1 MLTPIDQLPLLAISP
16 WIEPLWI
23 VAVAAIIALAL
34 LLGTYFGLTF
44 ILPKVAAVARTTA
57 KEAVLQPIFW
67 VLLIFGS
74 AAILLF
80 IILPYNTFG
89 EDIKMFKDTGLTL
102 IMLLSIVLALWTAS
116 VSIAEELEG
125 RTALT
130 LLSKPIS
137 RREFVI
143 GKFLGIIGPVT
154 LMFILLGVV
163 FLCSVSAKVPYDA
176 RENSLPTPVAA
187 DSMREIVSFQDEN
200 YTIGGAFPGL
210 VLGWLEAIVLTS
222 ISVAISTRLQMQA
235 NLVICSTVYALGHL
249 GPLLV
254 QSAVGKHPI
263 VSFVGTLFAT
273 VLPVLDHFNIQ
284 AAVSAGVPVPS
295 VYLAWAA
302 LYCLIYSTIMLLIAL
317 ALFENRD
324 LA

>member
-1 MLTPIDQLPLLAISP
+1 MTTLIDPMPLLAIAA

-23 VAVAAIIALAL
+23 VAVAATVALAL
-34 LLGTYFGLTF
+34 LLGTYFAISF
-44 ILPKVAAVARTTA
+44 VLPKVAAVARTTA
-57 KEAVLQPIFW
+57 KEAILQPIFW

-74 AAILLF
+74 VAIVLF

-102 IMLLSIVLALWTAS
+102 IMLLSIILALWTAS
-116 VSIAEELEG
+116 VSIAEEIEG

-154 LMFILLGVV
+154 LMFIILGVV
-163 FLCSVSAKVPYDA
+163 FLCSVSVKVPYDA
-176 RENSLPTPVAA
+176 RENSLPTPIAA
-187 DSMREIVSFQDEN
+187 DSMREIVSFQVAN

-210 VLGWLEAIVLTS
+210 VLAWLEAIVLTS

-263 VSFVGTLFAT
+263 VSFVGTLIAT

-284 AAVSAGVPVPS
+284 AAVSAGVSVPAE
-295 VYLAWAA
+295 YLAWAA
-302 LYCLIYSTIMLLIAL
+302 LYCLIYSTIALLIAL

>member
-1 MLTPIDQLPLLAISP
+1 MTTLIDQMPLLAIAP
-16 WIEPLWI
+16 WIQPLWI
-23 VAVAAIIALAL
+23 VAVAALVALAL
-34 LLGTYFGLTF
+34 LLGTYYALVFV
-44 ILPKVAAVARTTA
+44 LPKVAAVARTTA

-67 VLLIFGS
+67 VLLLFGS
-74 AAILLF
+74 GAIVLF

-102 IMLLSIVLALWTAS
+102 IMLLSIILALWTAS
-116 VSIAEELEG
+116 VSIAEEIEG

-143 GKFLGIIGPVT
+143 GKFLGILGPVT
-154 LMFILLGVV
+154 LMFIILGTV
-163 FLCSVSAKVPYDA
+163 FLCSISAKVPYDA
-176 RENSLPTPVAA
+176 RENSQLAPDAVQCTLEVL
-187 DSMREIVSFQDEN
+187 SV
-200 YTIGGAFPGL
+200 FPGL
-210 VLGWLEAIVLTS
+210 VLAWLEAIVFTS
-222 ISVAISTRLQMQA
+222 IGVAISTRLQMQA
-235 NLVICSTVYALGHL
+235 NLVICVTVYALGHL

-254 QSAVGKHPI
+254 QSTVGENPI
-263 VSFVGTLFAT
+263 VRFVGSLFAT

-284 AAVSAGVPVPS
+284 AAVSAGVPVPPE
-295 VYLAWAA
+295 YLAWAA
-302 LYCLIYSTIMLLIAL
+302 LYCLIYTTIMMLIAL

>member
-1 MLTPIDQLPLLAISP
+1 MNPLIHHLPLLAVSS
-16 WIEPLWI
+16 WIEPLWR
-23 VAVAAIIALAL
+23 VAVAAAIALAL
-34 LLGTYFGLTF
+34 LLGTYFALTLV
-44 ILPKVAAVARTTA
+44 LPKVAAVARTTA
-57 KEAVLQPIFW
+57 KEAILQPIFW

-74 AAILLF
+74 GLILLF

-102 IMLLSIVLALWTAS
+102 IMLLSIILALWTAS
-116 VSIAEELEG
+116 VSIAEEIEG

-154 LMFILLGVV
+154 LMFILLGIV
-163 FLCSVSAKVPYDA
+163 FLCSTSAKVPYDA
-176 RENSLPTPVAA
+176 RENSLPTPIAKDCA
-187 DSMREIVSFQDEN
+187 EAMMT
-200 YTIGGAFPGL
+200 TIPGL
-210 VLGWLEAIVLTS
+210 VLAWLEAIVLAS
-222 ISVAISTRLQMQA
+222 ISVAISTRLQKQA
-235 NLVICSTVYALGHL
+235 NLVICATVYALGHL

-254 QSAVGKHPI
+254 QSAVGKDPI
-263 VSFVGTLFAT
+263 VRFVGTLIAT

-284 AAVSAGVPVPS
+284 AAVSAGVPVPNE
-295 VYLAWAA
+295 YLAWAA
-302 LYCLIYSTIMLLIAL
+302 LYCLIYSTVMILIAL